1 MSAKRPPKRRRVDPV
16 LTAPDNSET
25 VRSITDAV
33 TAQVLDNLRAA
44 GIVSPTTTVQSGAAG
59 ESTSSESRNQG
70 SDTPIIHIPAQNIA
84 STFDN
89 LRQEYKPLGRPLYTK
104 INSKLQEKILS
115 REFIDMSDI
124 LVNHQPAELNLHLAV
139 KNQQVGLT
147 SSKKRKF
154 VSIETWTDAFCIF
167 ASVLRKANPHPTL
180 AEDLAIYMDLIR
192 QVHRDG
198 GDWYFYD
205 TNFRQA
211 RQNDDTLSWGTV
223 DQVLHTRALNKHKQ
237 NSSTI
242 TKPFPKQASR
252 KTCFRFNGGRACDG
266 TCGYLHACYTCK
278 GNHPNSQCT
287 KPGSQS
293 KGGFEKKGDS
303 WGNKKSQSMSY
314 EREQTTNKNY
324 TK

>member
-16 LTAPDNSET
+16 LTAPDKSET

-180 AEDLAIYMDLIR
+180 AEDLAIYMDLI
-192 QVHRDG
+192 
-198 GDWYFYD
+198 
-205 TNFRQA
+205 
-211 RQNDDTLSWGTV
+211 
-223 DQVLHTRALNKHKQ
+223 
-237 NSSTI
+237 
-242 TKPFPKQASR
+242 
-252 KTCFRFNGGRACDG
+252 
-266 TCGYLHACYTCK
+266 
-278 GNHPNSQCT
+278 
-287 KPGSQS
+287 
-293 KGGFEKKGDS
+293 
-303 WGNKKSQSMSY
+303 
-314 EREQTTNKNY
+314 
-324 TK
+324 